1 LKSSDLKPLT
11 RRLRGYFRL
20 IRRSVRRWRGYVKA
34 HHVSRAALV
43 LGGITAALL
52 FFVVGAGIRLLI
64 GPVSLGPFDST
75 LANALKHAL
84 PGITVKYDQAA
95 VEWARDEGKVNLVIL
110 GARVY
115 DKGGRIIAQAPK
127 ADIDLAAGPFL
138 AGKVAVQ
145 RITLVG
151 VQLTLV
157 RTPDGGLR
165 LGVEKDRSEEDII
178 KRISDAI
185 TASKGKPSS
194 LKTLAIRN
202 ARLAFYDETTGLF
215 VVAPQAD
222 FSLGTKGTDLD
233 AKLEASI
240 EISGHPAH
248 IAAEFSFPPS
258 GARVDG
264 ALVVSGFEVAA
275 LSANSKTFA
284 AVKDTALKVDL
295 SASFTVEASHLISAD
310 FGADAK
316 GAFVVPGIN
325 NGLVRVHS
333 MHALGR
339 YDGKSGRLLLSDAA
353 IDADKIKARLTGH
366 VDLGFDQKGTLARLA
381 SDLRLQKLALAL
393 PGVFAQPVQFEHVDF
408 RGAWLVPTD
417 DIVIDHLVVAGT
429 PLSLQASG
437 KLGFAPGLSPAIEV
451 KGVLAPLGVRDF
463 LHYWPLL
470 WGKGARDWADANMP
484 VGTVSAF
491 AFETHIAPGDLDA
504 SVLPENAL
512 SVKLALSGAEIIYLK
527 GLTHLTALQ
536 GTAKLTGKALTV
548 DISSARIGPLAVS
561 AAHFSIP
568 DLNLGTQIGVISAH
582 VQGSLPDMLSLVDM
596 PPLGYA
602 SRFGVA
608 PAETKGEVALDLQ
621 ARLPML
627 RNVGADQVNILVKA
641 NVVDQFLSLGPHTN
655 LTDGQVSFLIDN
667 KKLHASGTTGIG
679 GSAARVSVD
688 WDEDFT
694 AAKPVTTK
702 IAVKGTLDQQARDAL
717 GFHTDDYLKGPIT
730 VSGTLTGHRGALQQA
745 NATLDLTQATLT
757 LDLIGVDKPAGFPA
771 SAHVLTTFGAKSAI
785 ASQSLRITGPSVT
798 VAANLKFDA
807 GGHLVQLQA
816 PVVHISPQDDFSLD
830 LERNP
835 AGLNITVRG
844 HSLDGTRLA
853 RHGSGEDDETLDE
866 PFHIDAKLDRL
877 ALRNGVAL
885 APFALEV
892 TGVADRPTSLTLSA
906 SLSKTATLTG
916 SITPSDDGRRVSF
929 ATNDVAMLVKGLFGF
944 ESLRGGKLDFR
955 AILPG
960 KAGENGKDRAVDFQG
975 KAVMNDFRVIDQP
988 FLARLFAAGSLTGL
1002 ANLMQGQG
1010 IAVDS
1015 LEVPF
1020 SSKDGVLSIR
1030 DARAT
1035 GPAIGI
1041 TAEGYIDRPKN
1052 DIALKGS
1059 LVPLFGINS
1068 VLGNI
1073 PLIGD
1078 VLTSKQGEG
1087 IFGMTYNVS
1096 GNADEPEVS
1105 VNPLAALAPGIF
1117 RRIFLGRMPTPAQ
1130 APSNAPKPSAPAKPA
1145 TTPPPQG
1152 TQTPPASH

>member
-1 LKSSDLKPLT
+1 LKPSDLKPLT
-11 RRLRGYFRL
+11 RRVRGYLRL
-20 IRRSVRRWRGYVKA
+20 MRRRVRRARGYVKA
-34 HHVSRAALV
+34 HHISRAALV
-43 LGGITAALL
+43 LGGIAAALM

-75 LANALKHAL
+75 LANALGHAL

-165 LGVEKDRSEEDII
+165 LGVEKDKSEQDII

-185 TASKGKPSS
+185 TANKGKPSS

-202 ARLAFYDETTGLF
+202 ARLAFYDEATGLF

-222 FSLGTKGTDLD
+222 FSLATEGADLD

-248 IAAEFSFPPS
+248 VAAEFTFPPN
-258 GARVDG
+258 GGRVDG
-264 ALVVSGFEVAA
+264 ALVVSGFQVAA

-295 SASFTVEASHLISAD
+295 SASFTVEGRRLVSAD

-316 GAFVVPGIN
+316 GAFVVPGIK
-325 NGLVRVHS
+325 NGLVRVYN

-339 YDGKSGRLLLSDAA
+339 YDANSGRLLLEDAA
-353 IDADKIKARLTGH
+353 LDADKIKARLTGH
-366 VDLGFDQKGTLARLA
+366 ADLGFDQKGALARLA
-381 SDLRLQKLALAL
+381 TDLRLQKLTLAL
-393 PGVFAQPVQFEHVDF
+393 PGVFAQPVQFQHVDF
-408 RGAWLVPTD
+408 RGAWLVPTNE
-417 DIVIDHLVVAGT
+417 IVIDHLGIAGT

-437 KLGFAPGLSPAIEV
+437 KLGLAQGRSPAIEV
-451 KGVLAPLGVRDF
+451 KGALAPLGVRDF
-463 LHYWPLL
+463 LRYWPLL

-484 VGTVSAF
+484 VGTMSAF

-504 SVLPENAL
+504 PVLPENAL
-512 SVKLALSGAEIIYLK
+512 TVKLSLSGAEVAYIK

-536 GTAKLTGKALTV
+536 GSAKLTGKAFNA
-548 DISSARIGPLAVS
+548 DISSARIGPLTVS
-561 AAHFSIP
+561 AGHFSIP
-568 DLNLGTQIGVISAH
+568 DLYADDQIGAITAH
-582 VQGSLPDMLSLVDM
+582 VQGNLSDVLNLVDM
-596 PPLGYA
+596 PPLGYP
-602 SRFGVA
+602 SRFGIA
-608 PAETKGEVALDLQ
+608 PAETKGNAALDLQ

-627 RNVGADQVNILVKA
+627 KNLGADEVKIVVKA
-641 NVVDQFLSLGPHTN
+641 NVSGQFLALGPHTN

-679 GSAARVSVD
+679 GSAARVAVD

-694 AAKPVTTK
+694 SAKPVTTK
-702 IAVKGTLDQQARDAL
+702 IAIKGTLDQQARDSL
-717 GFHTDDYLKGPIT
+717 GFHTDDYLKGPIVVT
-730 VSGTLTGHRGALQQA
+730 GTLTGHRGALQQA

-757 LDLIGVDKPAGFPA
+757 LDLVGVNKPAGFPA

-785 ASQSLRITGPSVT
+785 ASQTMRITGPSVT
-798 VAANLKFDA
+798 VAANLKFDSS
-807 GGHLVQLQA
+807 GHLVQLQA
-816 PVVHISPQDDFSLD
+816 PLVHVGPQDDFSFD
-830 LERNP
+830 LERSA
-835 AGLNITVRG
+835 AGLNIAVRG

-877 ALRNGVAL
+877 ALRNGVVL

-892 TGVADRPTSLTLSA
+892 AGVSDRPTSLTLSA

-916 SITPSDDGRRVSF
+916 SITPSDTGRRVSF
-929 ATNDVAMLVKGLFGF
+929 ATNDIATLVKGLFGF
-944 ESLRGGKLDFR
+944 ESLRGGKLDFT
-955 AILPG
+955 AMLPG
-960 KAGENGKDRAVDFQG
+960 KAGEDGKDRAVDFQG
-975 KAVMNDFRVIDQP
+975 KAVITDFRVVDQP

-1010 IAVDS
+1010 ITVDK

-1020 SSKDGVLSIR
+1020 SSKNGVLAIH

-1041 TAEGYIDRPKN
+1041 TADGYIDRPKN

-1073 PLIGD
+1073 PLLGD

-1087 IFGMTYNVS
+1087 IIGMTYSVS

-1105 VNPLAALAPGIF
+1105 VNPLSALAPGIL
-1117 RRIFLGRMPTPAQ
+1117 RRIFEGRMPTPAQ
-1130 APSNAPKPSAPAKPA
+1130 APSNQSKPA
-1145 TTPPPQG
+1145 TPATNPPPTNAKPKSQ
-1152 TQTPPASH
+1152 